1 MEKDP
6 PIRNYIASEHFLYSA
21 LPNIKVYDKEHKL
34 IGFMKVRF
42 RTFYKKYNFIYRS
55 EAADNIIF
63 TLEKFK
69 LPKRAFG
76 YKVLDNSKKEVISIK
91 HLGPRLFFR
100 KSNFELSK
108 KNETIGYIKE
118 NSSKI
123 YIIKHSFLVIP
134 LIGDFFYN
142 LASFIPKSYL
152 ICRSFQETRT
162 SRKVA
167 KIKIFDNFVNVNLKL
182 DLFNNLIA
190 DEELMAIS
198 AILEMIEVTSK
209 R

>member
-1 MEKDP
+1 MEKDQQ
-6 PIRNYIASEHFLYSA
+6 IKNYITSEHFLYSA
-21 LPNIKVYDKEHKL
+21 LPNIKIYDKDHQL
-34 IGFMKVRF
+34 TGFMKVRF

-55 EAADNIIF
+55 EAANEIIF

-76 YKVLDNSKKEVISIK
+76 YRVLGNRKQELISLK
-91 HLGPRLFFR
+91 HIGPRLFFR

-108 KNETIGYIKE
+108 NNETIGYIKE

-123 YIIKHSFLVIP
+123 YTIKHSFLVIP
-134 LIGDFFYN
+134 LIGDFLYN

-152 ICRSFQETRT
+152 ICRSYQETKT

-167 KIKIFDNFVNVNLKL
+167 KIKIMDNFVNISLKL
-182 DLFNNLIA
+182 DLFNNLIK
-190 DEELMAIS
+190 DKDLIAIS
-198 AILEMIEVTSK
+198 SILEMIEVTSK